1 MIYLLKFGASFVL
14 PPGIFFVCFW
24 LLSFY
29 LWRRREE
36 RAAVALF
43 LVTGIFYLMSTQ
55 LVSSMLMG
63 SLERS
68 YEQPAAPAG
77 DVIVM
82 LGGGAT
88 ADTPNMGELGNVCA
102 APASRLLAAAE
113 LYSRLHVPVLVSG
126 GQVYEDSGPEA
137 VIARRELMRLG
148 VPEADILLEPDSL
161 NTRQNA
167 VFSGRIMKERGLARP
182 VLVTSAFHME
192 RSVLNFEKE
201 GFQVTAYPTDYRTNR
216 RQVFHYNKLMP
227 SSAALDDSVIVLRE
241 KLRYLVTRY
250 LE

>member
-29 LWRRREE
+29 LWRRREV

-68 YEQPAAPAG
+68 YEHPAAPAG

-137 VIARRELMRLG
+137 VIARR
-148 VPEADILLEPDSL
+148 
-161 NTRQNA
+161 
-167 VFSGRIMKERGLARP
+167 
-182 VLVTSAFHME
+182 
-192 RSVLNFEKE
+192 
-201 GFQVTAYPTDYRTNR
+201 
-216 RQVFHYNKLMP
+216 
-227 SSAALDDSVIVLRE
+227 
-241 KLRYLVTRY
+241 
-250 LE
+250 

>member
-29 LWRRREE
+29 LWRRREV
-36 RAAVALF
+36 RAAAALF
-43 LVTGIFYLMSTQ
+43 CVTGMFYLMSTQ
-55 LVSSMLMG
+55 LVSAMLMG
-63 SLERS
+63 SLES
-68 YEQPAAPAG
+68 AYEQPPAPEG

-82 LGGGAT
+82 LGRGAT
-88 ADTPNMGELGNVCA
+88 ADTPNLGERGNLCA
-102 APASRLLAAAE
+102 SPASRLLAAAE
-113 LYSRLHVPVLVSG
+113 LYNRLHVPVLVSG

-137 VIARRELMRLG
+137 VIARRELLRLG
-148 VPEADILLEPDSL
+148 VPEEAVLLEPDSL

-167 VFSGRIMKERGLARP
+167 VFSGRIMREHGFSRP

-201 GFQVTAYPTDYRTNR
+201 GVQVTAYPTDYRTNR

-227 SSAALDDSVIVLRE
+227 STAALDDSVIVLQE
-241 KLRYLVTRY
+241 KLCYTVTKY